1 MMVTS
6 CKPARRSSRSSR
18 ENSESVTKAAACNV
32 GRASLATRLGEAMRA
47 KGPISSRRAS
57 RSARHW
63 RACGASARPAAL
75 GLSVAPS
82 FSKRR
87 QPSSF
92 SSALMALLNPCWD
105 TNNRFDAWVNE
116 PDSAIS
122 RKYAS
127 ASNLMSVS
135 SRNEPMEPCGDAIHD
150 TAGQL
155 SVPEGCY
162 NSRLY
167 ERNFCL
173 FAAADA
179 RSYSQGHRAGAPPA
193 HDGLTLRGAIE
204 CPSRRPGPYAP
215 PVMPGAE

>member
-1 MMVTS
+1 MVTS
-6 CKPARRSSRSSR
+6 CSPAWRNSRSSR

-32 GRASLATRLGEAMRA
+32 GGASPAMRLGEAMRA
-47 KGPISSRRAS
+47 NGPISSRRAS

-75 GLSVAPS
+75 NLSVAPS

-105 TNNRFDAWVNE
+105 TNSRFDAWVNE

-127 ASNLMSVS
+127 ASNLMSIS
-135 SRNEPMEPCGDAIHD
+135 SRNEPMGPCGDAIHD
-150 TAGQL
+150 TAAHR

-162 NSRLY
+162 NSRLC

-173 FAAADA
+173 FAVKAG
-179 RSYSQGHRAGAPPA
+179 RSYSQEHRAGVLPAP
-193 HDGLTLRGAIE
+193 DGLTLRGVIE
-204 CPSRRPGPYAP
+204 CPSRRPGPYAL
-215 PVMPGAE
+215 PVMPDAE